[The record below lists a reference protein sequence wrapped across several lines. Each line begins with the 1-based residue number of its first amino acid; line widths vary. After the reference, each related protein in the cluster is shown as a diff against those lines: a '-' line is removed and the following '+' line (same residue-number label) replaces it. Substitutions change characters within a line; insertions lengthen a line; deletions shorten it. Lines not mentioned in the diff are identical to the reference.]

1 MTFWKWTNSAVT
13 AISAQALGHGKL
25 LWCFFAFFIELSFNV
40 CQTPYYIKVFVEAIQ
55 ACSKRST
62 SKPEWRLLF
71 SKSFHNLSGRLRVTT
86 QVRSIE
92 SLKENPSCMRIDPY
106 KRRRRFQNRRL
117 LQGYD
122 CLPQESTKYF
132 KLIVDG
138 SACIRKICCNNLTD
152 FPKRMSSWFIRF
164 YDTGVIVWGDAA
176 ALQMQLDS
184 GSPVHPVTGSKPSGT
199 PICRYLSHFVG
210 SLYKSWKSTVVVIT
224 LDRCLI
230 CLMSMSMDSLNLLIG
245 YHFYRMQRKVF
256 PFRLRIVALNSVVEK
271 SKKNG
276 EEVAIFQLLQTNDA
290 TSYFNVLCEAQ
301 NCLGNAIMCQ
311 WIKCNSLSQDP
322 KHQWFQSP
330 HQRYQLRSDRL
341 RIK

>member
-1 MTFWKWTNSAVT
+1 
-13 AISAQALGHGKL
+13 
-25 LWCFFAFFIELSFNV
+25 
-40 CQTPYYIKVFVEAIQ
+40 
-55 ACSKRST
+55 
-62 SKPEWRLLF
+62 
-71 SKSFHNLSGRLRVTT
+71 
-86 QVRSIE
+86 
-92 SLKENPSCMRIDPY
+92 
-106 KRRRRFQNRRL
+106 
-117 LQGYD
+117 
-122 CLPQESTKYF
+122 
-132 KLIVDG
+132 
-138 SACIRKICCNNLTD
+138 
-152 FPKRMSSWFIRF
+152 
-164 YDTGVIVWGDAA
+164 
-176 ALQMQLDS
+176 MQLDS

-290 TSYFNVLCEAQ
+290 TSYFNVLREAQ

-311 WIKCNSLSQDP
+311 
-322 KHQWFQSP
+322 
-330 HQRYQLRSDRL
+330 
-341 RIK
+341 